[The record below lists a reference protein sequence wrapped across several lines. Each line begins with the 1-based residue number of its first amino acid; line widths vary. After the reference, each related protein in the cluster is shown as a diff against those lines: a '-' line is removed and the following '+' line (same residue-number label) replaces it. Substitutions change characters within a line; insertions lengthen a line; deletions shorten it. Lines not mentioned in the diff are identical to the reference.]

1 LLIITPLIHLLLIL
15 QYLAHHISLSEE
27 EVSIGVMF
35 GGRGGG
41 GRSLPLAPPNPWGVP
56 RVDPTI

>member
-1 LLIITPLIHLLLIL
+1 
-15 QYLAHHISLSEE
+15 LSEE

-35 GGRGGG
+35 SGRGGG